1 MKIIIAGSRT
11 FNNYPKLK
19 NKLDS
24 ILRNQKDIT
33 IISGTA
39 SGADRL
45 GERYATENHYEL
57 EKYPAMWD
65 IFGKSAGYKR
75 NEEMANVAD
84 ACVVFWDGKSRGT
97 KHMIDIA
104 KKNQLKL
111 RIIMF

>member
-1 MKIIIAGSRT
+1 MKVIIAGSRT
-11 FNNYPKLK
+11 FDDYPKLK
-19 NKLDS
+19 KKLDS
-24 ILRNQKDIT
+24 ILKNQKDIT

-45 GERYATENHYEL
+45 GERYADENHHKL

-75 NEEMANVAD
+75 NEEMGSIAD
-84 ACVVFWDGKSRGT
+84 SCVVFWDGKSKGT

-104 KKNQLKL
+104 KKNKLKL

>member
-1 MKIIIAGSRT
+1 MKVIIAGSRT
-11 FNNYPKLK
+11 FNDYPKLK
-19 NKLDS
+19 KKLDS
-24 ILRNQKDIT
+24 ILKNQKDIT

-45 GERYATENHYEL
+45 GERYADENHHKL

-75 NEEMANVAD
+75 NEEMANIAD
-84 ACVVFWDGKSRGT
+84 SCVVFWDGKSKGT

-104 KKNQLKL
+104 KKNKLKL